1 MRAKKKKEKKRKRE
15 KKYGCK
21 RGRSP
26 IVLSTYVEEK
36 KKKGKKVR
44 QNDKSESLDG
54 RPTSPFHCASCSAAV
69 AAA

>member
-1 MRAKKKKEKKRKRE
+1 MRAKKKRKEKKKR